1 MRGEVDLSTVDVFAG
16 AVAAAVE
23 AGAVGD
29 TQQAH
34 LDLTDV
40 GFIDVCGPRVLLAVA
55 AGMRSGM
62 RLVVHDPPRVL
73 LHVLELRGSCVW
85 FEPRAVS
92 GGSGRAQ
99 PAPLAATPGDCR
111 SRSVTTGCPTSGVQ
125 SAVGDENQLVE
136 SVVR

>member
-55 AGMRSGM
+55 AGMRPGM
-62 RLVVHDPPRVL
+62 RLVVHDPLRML
-73 LHVLELRGSCVW
+73 LQVLELRGSLAGLSLGQCPEGVDGRS
-85 FEPRAVS
+85 PR
-92 GGSGRAQ
+92 
-99 PAPLAATPGDCR
+99 P
-111 SRSVTTGCPTSGVQ
+111 
-125 SAVGDENQLVE
+125 
-136 SVVR
+136 